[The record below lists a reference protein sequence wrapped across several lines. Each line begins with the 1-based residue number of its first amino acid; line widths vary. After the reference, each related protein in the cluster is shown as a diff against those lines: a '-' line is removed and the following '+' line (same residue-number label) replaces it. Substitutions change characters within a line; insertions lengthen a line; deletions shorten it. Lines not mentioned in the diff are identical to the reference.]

1 MPDTGVDDPTAE
13 LALSDAEL
21 ADADL
26 VDTTFDI
33 PESWQDSPKP
43 DRLILLDAW
52 SSMGGTFRGA
62 RKELGSNRLAASMK
76 DRVLGWEG
84 WRKGGD

>member
-1 MPDTGVDDPTAE
+1 MPDTGVDEPTAS
-13 LALSDAEL
+13 LAATHADGDAE
-21 ADADL
+21 L

-33 PESWQDSPKP
+33 PESWQKSDTP

-84 WRKGGD
+84 WRQGD